1 MDQNFI
7 LNIENKAKQWLG
19 SDYDRQTQNR
29 VRSLMQ
35 KDSKLLIDAF
45 YKDLEFGTGGLRGKM
60 DVGTNRMNKYTVG
73 LASQGLANYLRKI
86 SKGKKAKVA
95 IAYDTRKNSRFFAEI
110 SADVLSA
117 NGIKVYLFEDFRP
130 LPELSFAVR
139 YLKCSCGIIITAS
152 HNPKEYN
159 GYKVFWDDGGQIIS
173 PHDKKITGEIQKIS
187 IADVH
192 FDGNRKMI
200 EIIASRMDRE
210 YLKNV
215 KSLSLSKEIIK
226 KHSDLKIV
234 YSPIHGTGLHLVP
247 KALNLYGFKNVFSVP
262 EQEITDGNFSTVK
275 SPNPEEVSTFKAAI
289 RKAREVDADIIIV
302 TDPDADRAALAVKK
316 NKGRYVVLNGNQAA
330 TILVYYLLNR
340 MSEIKC
346 MQGGEYIVKTIVTT
360 EILQRIAKTHSVKCH
375 DVLIGFKWIGDVIK
389 RSGPDKKFLAGA
401 EESIGF
407 LAGDFVRDKDGVV
420 TCALFAEAAAWAAS
434 KNKTLYDLLIDIYVE
449 HGFYK
454 TRMFYIVKEGLTGE
468 QEIKNMM
475 TAYRNMSSG
484 TIAGANIVAVN
495 DYSLKKSQNL
505 VANTEKKISLPQS
518 NIIQFFLDDHSKI
531 TVRPSGTEPKIKYYF
546 EVAGDL
552 QNAKSFK
559 KANQLLS
566 ERIDRLQNAI
576 INVA

>member
-7 LNIENKAKQWLG
+7 LQIEDKAKQWLKAG
-19 SDYDRQTQNR
+19 YDRQTQNR
-29 VRSLMQ
+29 VRKLMQ

-73 LASQGLANYLRKI
+73 LASQGLANYLKRI
-86 SKGKKAKVA
+86 SKGAKAKVA
-95 IAYDTRKNSRFFAEI
+95 IAYDTRKNSRYFAEI

-139 YLKCSCGIIITAS
+139 HLKCSCGIIITAS

-173 PHDKKITGEIQKIS
+173 PHDKKITAEIQKIS
-187 IADVH
+187 IEGIR
-192 FDGNRKMI
+192 FDGNKKLI
-200 EIIASRMDRE
+200 ETIGSRMDRE

-215 KSLSLSKEIIK
+215 RSLSLSKEIIK
-226 KHSDLKIV
+226 KQKALKIV
-234 YSPIHGTGLHLVP
+234 YSPIHGTGLNLVP
-247 KALNLYGFKNVFSVP
+247 RALDLYGFKNVFHVP

-275 SPNPEEVSTFKAAI
+275 SPNPEEVSTFKPAI

-316 NKGRYVVLNGNQAA
+316 KKGDYIVLNGNQAA
-330 TILVYYLLNR
+330 TILIYYLLNR
-340 MSEIKC
+340 MDEKKC
-346 MQGGEYIVKTIVTT
+346 LKGGEYVVKTIVTT
-360 EILQRIAKTHSVKCH
+360 EILQRIARAHSVKCH

-389 RSGPDKKFLAGA
+389 RAGAGKKFIAGA

-407 LAGDFVRDKDGVV
+407 LAGDFVRDKDGIV

-434 KNKTLYDLLIDIYVE
+434 KNKTLYELLIDIYVQ

-475 TAYRNMSSG
+475 TAYRKMLSG
-484 TIAGANIVAVN
+484 SIADADIIAVN
-495 DYSLKKSQNL
+495 DYLSKKSNNL
-505 VANTEKKISLPQS
+505 VARTEKKIMLPQS
-518 NIIQFFLDDHSKI
+518 NIIQYFLDDQSKI

-546 EVAGDL
+546 EVAGNL
-552 QNAKSFK
+552 PNAKSFK
-559 KANQLLS
+559 REDELLAQ
-566 ERIDRLQNAI
+566 RIEKLKTAI

>member
-19 SDYDRQTQNR
+19 ADYDRQTQNR

-173 PHDKKITGEIQKIS
+173 PHDKKITREIQKIS

-200 EIIASRMDRE
+200 EIIGSRMDRE

-247 KALNLYGFKNVFSVP
+247 KALDLYGFKNVFSVP

-346 MQGGEYIVKTIVTT
+346 LQGGEYIVKTIVTT
-360 EILQRIAKTHSVKCH
+360 EILQRIAKAHSVKCH

-454 TRMFYIVKEGLTGE
+454 TRMFYVVKEGLTGE

-475 TAYRNMSSG
+475 TAYRKMSSG
-484 TIAGANIVAVN
+484 SIADAGVVAVN
-495 DYSLKKSQNL
+495 DYLSKKSKNL

-518 NIIQFFLDDHSKI
+518 NIIQYFLDDNSKI

-546 EVAGDL
+546 EVAGNL
-552 QNAKSFK
+552 QNAKSFI
-559 KANQLLS
+559 KADQLLS

-576 INVA
+576 ISVA